1 MVSGGGGGG
10 GDLPQE
16 TRGRLAS
23 PPEAKA
29 FSLAQPHAQASDTA
43 SRPRSP
49 VPGRRLTPRHRRG
62 PAVCPSMPRTAW
74 PFPLGLCQASAN
86 LCFQE
91 AVTVALRLG
100 PCVALA
106 ASAQVSAGAPLSG
119 VTCLPISGWQ
129 FAWLLQFSGGPRK
142 VTDFPWVWPFF
153 LEGQGWRHVA
163 GGSRWRLMPC
173 DPRRETGSRAGASP
187 APPRPPFT
195 EPIDEAFV
203 RADLGPGACAG
214 VNATFS
220 RPQGPS
226 HATLHG
232 VYPCTCGPP
241 GTWGSK
247 AAANFAKSNAARSQG
262 RRGIPRCAPGD
273 SKAPQSHRGYH

>member
-10 GDLPQE
+10 GTIPQE

-43 SRPRSP
+43 SGPHSP
-49 VPGRRLTPRHRRG
+49 VPGRRRTPRHRRG

-74 PFPLGLCQASAN
+74 PFPLGLCQASVN

-163 GGSRWRLMPC
+163 GGSRVAPHAVR
-173 DPRRETGSRAGASP
+173 P
-187 APPRPPFT
+187 APGDVPVPPPRPRGRHSQNPST
-195 EPIDEAFV
+195 
-203 RADLGPGACAG
+203 
-214 VNATFS
+214 
-220 RPQGPS
+220 RPLSKP
-226 HATLHG
+226 
-232 VYPCTCGPP
+232 
-241 GTWGSK
+241 TWGRGP
-247 AAANFAKSNAARSQG
+247 AQG
-262 RRGIPRCAPGD
+262 
-273 SKAPQSHRGYH
+273 